1 MKLSQFKFKLP
12 EDKIALYPAKYRDE
26 SRLMVV
32 HKSTGEIEHMVFK
45 DILNYFDDKDVFI
58 FNDTKVFPARL
69 YGNKEKT
76 GARIEV
82 FLLRELNEELRLWD
96 VLVDPARKI
105 RIGNKLYFG
114 EDDSMV
120 AEVIDN
126 TTSRGRTLRFL
137 YDGPH
142 DEFKK
147 ALYALGE
154 PPLPPFIH
162 RPAEPID
169 EERFQN
175 IFAKNEGAVTVPA
188 AGLHFSRELMK
199 RMEIKGIDF
208 AYITMHSGLG
218 NFRDID
224 VEDLTKHKMD
234 SEQMFAEEEACRI
247 VNEAKDRGS
256 RVCAVGTSVM
266 RTIET
271 AVGTDGH
278 LKEFEGWTNKFIFPP
293 YDFSVA
299 NAMVSNFHM
308 PLSTMLMLVCSY
320 GGYDLIMDA
329 YQIALK
335 EDYRF
340 GTYGDA
346 MLILDDTPQKV
357 FLNVNVGTSTKTQVI
372 DSLKENFKQV
382 EVLMEATADKAKSA
396 DLLISMGTALSLDKL
411 KDKID
416 SIYDVSRVTI
426 LSIGHNLFTDAV
438 SALLDKEIYPMK
450 RLASEAKDFWNLIKV
465 NQ

>member
-12 EDKIALYPAKYRDE
+12 EEKIALHPTKYRDE
-26 SRLMVV
+26 SRLMVL
-32 HKSTGEIEHMVFK
+32 HKRTGEIEHKMFK
-45 DILNYFDDKDVFI
+45 DILNYFDDKDVFV

-114 EDDSMV
+114 DDDSMV

-154 PPLPPFIH
+154 TPLPHTILN
-162 RPAEPID
+162 RPVEEEDA
-169 EERFQN
+169 ERFQS
-175 IFAKNEGAVTVPA
+175 IFAKNEGAVTAPTA
-188 AGLHFSRELMK
+188 SLHFSRELMK

-208 AYITMHSGLG
+208 AYITLHAGLG
-218 NFRDID
+218 NFRDND

-234 SEQMFAEEEACRI
+234 SEQMFVTEEAVKI
-247 VNEAKDRGS
+247 VNRAKDLGKN
-256 RVCAVGTSVM
+256 VCAVGTTVM
-266 RTIET
+266 RAIEST
-271 AVGTDGH
+271 VSTDGH
-278 LKEFEGWTNKFIFPP
+278 LKEYEGWTNKFIFPP
-293 YDFSVA
+293 YDFTVA

-308 PLSTMLMLVCSY
+308 PLSTLLMIVAAF
-320 GGYDLIMDA
+320 GGYDQVMDA
-329 YQIALK
+329 YHIALK
-335 EDYRF
+335 EGYRF

-346 MLILDDTPQKV
+346 MLILDK
-357 FLNVNVGTSTKTQVI
+357 
-372 DSLKENFKQV
+372 
-382 EVLMEATADKAKSA
+382 
-396 DLLISMGTALSLDKL
+396 
-411 KDKID
+411 
-416 SIYDVSRVTI
+416 
-426 LSIGHNLFTDAV
+426 
-438 SALLDKEIYPMK
+438 
-450 RLASEAKDFWNLIKV
+450 
-465 NQ
+465 